1 MKRPA
6 VLYGILYLLIA
17 LVPALPL
24 FLHPMS
30 PPLHGPRG
38 DIATT
43 FWNFWWFDQTFWKG
57 ANPYECPVLFAPF
70 GAKLYLHTFEVIDAF
85 VTAPIRLVVDGPGGL
100 FLSWKVAFFLH
111 ACWTCVAFH
120 LLARALGLSHRVAAI
135 GAVVIALCSMRQV
148 AAPTLSVVATGYP
161 LFLAWAV
168 VRCIQ
173 NPDRARLG
181 AWVGFAC
188 VLLLFANLY
197 YLFFGVLL
205 LGSAFVA
212 MLIVARPSREFLI
225 GIARQLGFAALVG
238 AIPLAFFL
246 SGVLAQQKHLGT
258 VQGYDRWVQVRGS
271 AELIQ
276 FVLPVW
282 AREFVTGTPAPKR
295 AYQMI
300 HSPGRAMS
308 FIPPLVLIGF
318 AVGGALARRKHAAGE
333 EDVDADGIPR
343 HPKIARVALLTVL
356 GVSFAIALG
365 PSIKL
370 WTTLDPADVV
380 FEGQTK
386 PPAWQGISIPS
397 PYALVATAPVFRHIR
412 GNYRAGLFFTVAL
425 LLLMGPSVETAL
437 RRGGSK
443 LAERGVGPGILMFAL
458 CGIMYFEVRPE
469 FYQADPSPDFA
480 GMTELRDYPVPGG
493 VREYPD
499 FGYLLFGR
507 AMYHQ
512 TVHERPFLGGYLS
525 RDPVGYDKWLDQRA
539 WAQAFRSAEE
549 FPAYELTPDERQI
562 VLDEAEADGLRFI
575 IVNRDAL
582 LDDRAQD
589 LLRLFE
595 RSKLGQVI
603 YDDGL
608 RAILEIV
615 YDPKAQNK

>member
-6 VLYGILYLLIA
+6 LIYGILYVLVA
-17 LVPALPL
+17 LAPALPL

-30 PPLHGPRG
+30 PPLHAPRG

-43 FWNFWWFDQTFWKG
+43 FWNFWWFDQTFWRG
-57 ANPYECPVLFAPF
+57 LNPYECPVLFAPF

-85 VTAPIRLVVDGPGGL
+85 VTAPIRFLVDGPEGI

-111 ACWTCVAFH
+111 AFWTCVAFH

-135 GAVVIALCSMRQV
+135 GAVIVALCSMRQV
-148 AAPTLSVVATGYP
+148 AAPTLSVIATGYP

-168 VRCIQ
+168 LRCLQ
-173 NPDRARLG
+173 NPERPKLG
-181 AWVGFAC
+181 MWVGFAC
-188 VLLLFANLY
+188 VLLLFSNLY

-205 LGSAFVA
+205 LGGTFAA
-212 MLIVARPSREFLI
+212 LAILARPSRDHLI
-225 GIARQLGFAALVG
+225 GNCKQLGFAALIG
-238 AIPLAFFL
+238 ALPLAFFL

-276 FVLPVW
+276 FALPVW
-282 AREFVTGTPAPKR
+282 AREAITGVPVPKR

-300 HSPGRAMS
+300 HSPARAMS
-308 FIPPLVLIGF
+308 FIPPLVLLGVAI
-318 AVGGALARRKHAAGE
+318 GGAVAQRRKPDEDSDAGI
-333 EDVDADGIPR
+333 APHPR
-343 HPKIARVALLTVL
+343 ATRIALLTVI
-356 GVSFAIALG
+356 GISFAIALG

-397 PYALVATAPVFRHIR
+397 PYALVANGPVFRHIR
-412 GNYRAGLFFTVAL
+412 GNYRAGLFFMIAL
-425 LLLMGPSVETAL
+425 LLLMGPSIETAL
-437 RRGGSK
+437 TRGGNK
-443 LAERGVGPGILMFAL
+443 LAERGIGRGVLMFVL
-458 CGIMYFEVRPE
+458 CGILYFELRPE
-469 FYQADPSPDFA
+469 FFQADPSPDVA
-480 GMTELRDYPVPGG
+480 GMNELREVPGPGG

-507 AMYHQ
+507 MMYHQ
-512 TVHERPFLGGYLS
+512 TIHNRPVLGGYLS

-549 FPAYELTPDERQI
+549 FPAYELTPDERRI
-562 VLDEAEADGLRFI
+562 VLDEAKADGLRFVV
-575 IVNRDAL
+575 VNRDSL
-582 LDDRAQD
+582 LDERAQD
-589 LLRLFE
+589 IFLLFE
-595 RSKLGQVI
+595 RSRLGRVI
-603 YDDGL
+603 YDDGS
-608 RAILEIV
+608 RGVLEIE
-615 YDPKAQNK
+615 YDSAP

>member
-6 VLYGILYLLIA
+6 VIYGILYVLIA
-17 LVPALPL
+17 LAPALPL

-30 PPLHGPRG
+30 PPLHAPRG

-57 ANPYECPVLFAPF
+57 INPYDCPILFAPF

-85 VTAPIRLVVDGPGGL
+85 ITAPIRFLIDGPSGI

-111 ACWTCVAFH
+111 AFWTCVAFH
-120 LLARALGLSHRVAAI
+120 MLARALGLSHRVAAI
-135 GAVVIALCSMRQV
+135 GAVIIALSSMRQV

-161 LFLAWAV
+161 LFLAWTV
-168 VRCIQ
+168 VRCLQ
-173 NPDRARLG
+173 NPGRARLG

-205 LGSAFVA
+205 LGAAFIA
-212 MLIVARPSREFLI
+212 LLIAKRPSREFLI
-225 GIARQLGFAALVG
+225 GVSKQLGFAALVG
-238 AIPLAFFL
+238 ALPLAFFL
-246 SGVLAQQKHLGT
+246 SGALAQQKHLGT

-276 FVLPVW
+276 FALPVW
-282 AREFVTGTPAPKR
+282 ARALVTQTPAPRR

-308 FIPPLVLIGF
+308 FVPPLVLLGV
-318 AVGGALARRKHAAGE
+318 ALGGAISRRKNPRDDEDDDDVAAPLHSRLGR
-333 EDVDADGIPR
+333 I
-343 HPKIARVALLTVL
+343 ALLTVL
-356 GVSFAIALG
+356 GVSFVIALG
-365 PSIKL
+365 PTIKL

-386 PPAWQGISIPS
+386 PPAWTGISIPS
-397 PYALVATAPVFRHIR
+397 PYALVANGPVFRQIR

-425 LLLMGPSVETAL
+425 LLLMGPSIETAI
-437 RRGGSK
+437 RRGGNR
-443 LAERGVGPGILMFAL
+443 LAERGVGRGMLMLAL
-458 CGIMYFEVRPE
+458 CGIIYFEVRPE

-480 GMTELRDYPVPGG
+480 GMKELREFPGVGG

-512 TVHERPFLGGYLS
+512 TVHGRPLLEGYLS

-549 FPAYELTPDERQI
+549 FPAYELTHDERKI
-562 VLDEAEADGLRFI
+562 VLDEAEEDGLRFI

-582 LDDRAQD
+582 LDERAQD
-589 LLRLFE
+589 LLLLFD
-595 RSKLGQVI
+595 RSKLGRVI
-603 YDDGL
+603 YDDGS
-608 RAILEIV
+608 RAVLEIV
-615 YDPKAQNK
+615 YDAKP